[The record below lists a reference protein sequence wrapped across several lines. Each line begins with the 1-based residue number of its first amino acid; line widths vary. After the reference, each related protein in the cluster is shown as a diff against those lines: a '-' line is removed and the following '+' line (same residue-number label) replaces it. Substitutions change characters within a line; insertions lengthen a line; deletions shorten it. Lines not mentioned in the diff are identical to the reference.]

1 MTRSMKLLICIG
13 LGAIAL
19 GVTGTTVLAGTQT
32 MNVPLGVVQ
41 QPWAALSSD
50 EKLAWLKTA
59 YEDENRRAEG
69 LAVKN
74 AALER
79 RIRALEER
87 PTSSPAHCNTLTTV
101 RELKQNAGYDP
112 FTICLNHP

>member
-1 MTRSMKLLICIG
+1 MTRSMKLSICIG

-19 GVTGTTVLAGTQT
+19 GVTATSVLAGSQT
-32 MNVPLGVVQ
+32 MNAPLGVIQ
-41 QPWAALSSD
+41 QPWATLSND

-59 YEDENRRAEG
+59 YEDENRRADG

-101 RELKQNAGYDP
+101 KELKNNSGYDP
-112 FTICLNHP
+112 FFICLNHP

>member
-1 MTRSMKLLICIG
+1 MTRSMKLSICIG
-13 LGAIAL
+13 LAAIAL
-19 GVTGTTVLAGTQT
+19 GLTGTSVLAGSQT
-32 MNVPLGVVQ
+32 LNAPLGVIQ
-41 QPWAALSSD
+41 QPWDALSSD

-59 YEDENRRAEG
+59 YEDENRRAQG

-79 RIRALEER
+79 RIEALEAR
-87 PTSSPAHCNTLTTV
+87 PTSSPTHCNTLTTV

>member
-1 MTRSMKLLICIG
+1 MTRSMKLSLCIG
-13 LGAIAL
+13 LGTIAL
-19 GVTGTTVLAGTQT
+19 GVTGTSVLAGTQ
-32 MNVPLGVVQ
+32 MANVPLGMIQ
-41 QPWAALSSD
+41 QPWATLSTD

-79 RIRALEER
+79 RIRVLEER

-112 FTICLNHP
+112 FMICLNHP